1 MPKHGK
7 KYREVEK
14 KVEPHKLYQVDEGVA
29 LLRNITFA
37 NFDET
42 IEVHARLGIDPRQAD
57 QAVRSTV
64 VLPHGTGKT
73 VRVLVFAAGEAER
86 IARDAGADFAG
97 VDELVEQIQGGWL
110 EFDAAVAMADQ
121 MGKVGGLGRILGRRG
136 VIPHPRS
143 GTVVRDGADQTNV
156 LRELKGG
163 RVEFRNDR
171 TGIVHLGIAKK
182 SFSDEQIR
190 DNLFAFVDALQRA
203 RPSGAKGIYLRT
215 LSIKSTM
222 SPGIALDVPQTVA
235 AATEAGAERIDSST
249 TNSPGRRPSVRR
261 VAA

>member
-7 KYREVEK
+7 KYREAEQ
-14 KVEPHKLYQVDEGVA
+14 KVDAERLYSADEAISLLKEVA
-29 LLRNITFA
+29 FA

-42 IEVHARLGIDPRQAD
+42 VEVHARLGIDPRQAD

-73 VRVLVFAAGEAER
+73 VRVLVFAAGEPER
-86 IARDAGADFAG
+86 IARDAGADYVG
-97 VDELVEQIQGGWL
+97 SDDLVQQIQGGWL

-136 VIPHPRS
+136 LMPNPRS
-143 GTVVRDGADQTNV
+143 GTVVRDAADLPNV

-171 TGIVHLGIAKK
+171 TGIVHLGIGRK
-182 SFSDEQIR
+182 SFSDEQLR
-190 DNLFAFVDALQRA
+190 ENLYAFVDALQRA
-203 RPSGAKGIYLRT
+203 KPSGAKGVYLRT
-215 LSIKSTM
+215 LAIASTM
-222 SPGIALDVPQTVA
+222 SPGIALDVPATVA
-235 AATEAGAERIDSST
+235 VASEAA
-249 TNSPGRRPSVRR
+249 
-261 VAA
+261 